1 MAAKKKSKAG
11 STSTAKTQERVR
23 RDPERTRARIL
34 EAARVEFARGGLGG
48 ARIDQIT
55 ERAGSNKRMIYYYF
69 GNKEALFLA
78 ALESAYEHIRRA
90 EQSLRLTEFDPAE
103 GMRRLVKFTWKYY
116 LAHPEFITLL
126 NSENLHRARHLK
138 KSKQIQ
144 ALHSPLVAML
154 EVLLQ
159 RGQRAGVFRRG
170 VDPVQLYI
178 SIAALGYFYLSNNHT
193 LSTIFGQDLMQA
205 RALKQRLAHM
215 TELVLGYLS
224 K

>member
-1 MAAKKKSKAG
+1 M
-11 STSTAKTQERVR
+11 
-23 RDPERTRARIL
+23 L
-34 EAARVEFARGGLGG
+34 EAA
-48 ARIDQIT
+48 
-55 ERAGSNKRMIYYYF
+55 
-69 GNKEALFLA
+69 
-78 ALESAYEHIRRA
+78 
-90 EQSLRLTEFDPAE
+90 P
-103 GMRRLVKFTWKYY
+103 
-116 LAHPEFITLL
+116 
-126 NSENLHRARHLK
+126 
-138 KSKQIQ
+138 
-144 ALHSPLVAML
+144 
-154 EVLLQ
+154 